1 MKIALY
7 FNGQKE
13 NAGSLASEI
22 SEYLE
27 KKDVQVFSNLDEA
40 IHEDLDYVISI
51 GGDGSILH
59 LIHRYPHLTAPFLG
73 INLGHL
79 GFMAEVPLEE
89 LYSSLD
95 DLLCKDYHIEERIMI
110 EGETMSNQKYF
121 AFNDMVL
128 HRAKIPQLVEFS
140 IHVDGS
146 YFNTFAADGVILST
160 PSGSTAY
167 SLAAGGPIL
176 SPDLDAFVLTPICP
190 HTISNRP
197 IVFMPKDKIEIRYL
211 SKHAPLEISFDGIS
225 RDHLQTQE
233 SFFMRKAKKKARLL
247 RLNRSDYFSILR
259 SKLSWTGGKIR
270 ESQNIAF

>member
-1 MKIALY
+1 MKLALY
-7 FNGQKE
+7 FDGQKE
-13 NAGSLASEI
+13 KSLALAAEI
-22 SEYLE
+22 RSYLK
-27 KKDVQVFSNLDEA
+27 KKDVKSVLNLEEAPDEYF
-40 IHEDLDYVISI
+40 DCVVSL

-59 LIHRYPHLTAPFLG
+59 LLHSYPDLQAPLLG

-79 GFMAEVPLEE
+79 GFMAEVPLED
-89 LYSSLD
+89 LFSSLD
-95 DLLCKDYHIEERIMI
+95 DLLEGLYHIEERIMI
-110 EGETMSNQKYF
+110 EGEGPKGKKCF

-140 IHVDGS
+140 IYVDGS

-197 IVFMPKDKIEIRYL
+197 IVFMPKDRVEIRYL
-211 SKHAPLEISFDGIS
+211 SKCPPIEISFDGVF
-225 RDHLQTQE
+225 RDHLNSSE
-233 SFFMRKAKKKARLL
+233 SFIMRKASKKVRLL
-247 RLNRSDYFSILR
+247 RLNKSDYFSILR

-270 ESQNIAF
+270 ESVHIF